1 MPFLFLLFFLLGR
14 LLFHV
19 AGFPDVDFRFRA
31 RLEPFDVLAVRVDQ
45 QHGDD
50 EREHGTRW
58 FTFGE
63 MSVKMGKL
71 HPATIEASDT

>member
-45 QHGDD
+45 QYGDD
-50 EREHGTRW
+50 EREHIGGIYD
-58 FTFGE
+58 FLQKKKK
-63 MSVKMGKL
+63 S
-71 HPATIEASDT
+71 